1 VIGAL
6 AGVGAVGLAVWLV
19 GPGAVATVLADA
31 TPGHV
36 AASLG
41 LVALAL
47 LVWGTSLWLVLGT
60 LDAGVSLP
68 RAVVL
73 FLGTL
78 FLNTITPLGQAGG
91 DPPSGLLLA
100 RGCAVR
106 FEEGLAAVASVN
118 TVNRLTGVGLAML
131 AVVTVGTAR
140 GFGPRA
146 TVAVPALVA
155 GLLLAV
161 LALAWQG
168 RGWLV
173 PRVTGALTPA
183 ARLVARPLPG
193 VEPPSREAV
202 RTRVAG
208 FVMAIE
214 RIATL
219 RTLTAVVLLG
229 AIGQLAVAGA
239 LVMAMQAVGV
249 GMGLAMALVAVPLA
263 RTAAAVP
270 TPGGLGGVDIA
281 LGWLVV
287 TLAGVPAAHA
297 TAAVVVFRMMSYWAP
312 MVPGGLI
319 AGAVLAGGR

>member
-1 VIGAL
+1 MGAL

-31 TPGHV
+31 TPGLV

-47 LVWGTSLWLVLGT
+47 LAWGVSLWLVLGT
-60 LDAGVSLP
+60 LDVRVTLP

-78 FLNTITPLGQAGG
+78 FLNTVTPLGQAGG
-91 DPPSGLLLA
+91 GPPSGLLLA
-100 RGCAVR
+100 RGCGVR

-118 TVNRLTGVGLAML
+118 TVNRLTGVALAAL
-131 AVVTVGTAR
+131 AAVAVGAAR
-140 GFGPRA
+140 GFGPRTA
-146 TVAVPALVA
+146 VAVPALAA
-155 GLLLAV
+155 GALLAA
-161 LALAWQG
+161 LALAWQA
-168 RGWLV
+168 RGWLA
-173 PRVTGALTPA
+173 PRATGALTPVL
-183 ARLVARPLPG
+183 RLAARPLPR

-202 RTRVAG
+202 RDRVDG
-208 FVMAIE
+208 FVAALE

-219 RTLTAVVLLG
+219 RTLSAVVLLG
-229 AIGQLAVAGA
+229 AAGQLAVAGA
-239 LVMAMQAVGV
+239 LLTALSAVGV
-249 GMGLAMALVAVPLA
+249 GMGLAIALVAVPLA

-287 TLAGVPAAHA
+287 SLGGVPAAHA
-297 TAAVVVFRMMSYWAP
+297 TAAVVVFRAVSYWAP
-312 MVPGGLI
+312 MVPGGMV